1 MDNTKDA
8 ISSFGEIRKNVNEL
22 TNIRNSIKVSL
33 LGNIDNIIRFLQVGA
48 GIVSLDLVN
57 KNVSNLIGTSKVWIK
72 NKLLVKDIV
81 TTSLEFKL
89 KFLDDKSDEFN
100 CDFLNSQQADGS
112 NDNDDNVIEDKQ
124 SITTKK
130 SKDTLDPIP
139 EYVKRVRPSE
149 LKVGDVV
156 YLFVGPIQHY
166 CIVKKITKDTLFVIP
181 ITSNVTDFIG
191 YKIEKSRFFHGT
203 AIFSVVQYP
212 IDLAIKKFVIPYDN
226 RTELL
231 NIIKQCDNYL
241 RDNNIISKAIKRKKK

>member
-100 CDFLNSQQADGS
+100 YDILNSQQADGS
-112 NDNDDNVIEDKQ
+112 NDDNVIEDKQ

-149 LKVGDVV
+149 LRIGDVV

>member
-48 GIVSLDLVN
+48 GIISLDLIN

-112 NDNDDNVIEDKQ
+112 NDDNVIEDKQ

-149 LKVGDVV
+149 LKIGDVV

>member
-112 NDNDDNVIEDKQ
+112 NDDNVIEDKQ

-149 LKVGDVV
+149 LKIGDVV

-241 RDNNIISKAIKRKKK
+241 RDNNIISKTIKRKKK

>member
-1 MDNTKDA
+1 MDNTKNA
-8 ISSFGEIRKNVNEL
+8 ISLFGEIRRKVNDL
-22 TNIRNSIKVSL
+22 TNIRNSIKTSI
-33 LGNIDNIIRFLQVGA
+33 LGNIDSIIRFLQVGA
-48 GIVSLDLVN
+48 GIVSLDLVD

-72 NKLLVKDIV
+72 DKTLVKEIV

-89 KFLDDKSDEFN
+89 KFLDDK
-100 CDFLNSQQADGS
+100 
-112 NDNDDNVIEDKQ
+112 IEDKIMT
-124 SITTKK
+124 SNNSNEPKEINIVEEDKLHNNLSTTNMKK
-130 SKDTLDPIP
+130 EVLDPIP
-139 EYVKRVRPSE
+139 EYVKRVRPST
-149 LKVGDVV
+149 LKIGDVV
-156 YLFVGPIQHY
+156 YLFVGPVQHY

-241 RDNNIISKAIKRKKK
+241 RENNIISKAIKRKKK

>member
-100 CDFLNSQQADGS
+100 CDFLNSQQADG
-112 NDNDDNVIEDKQ
+112 NNDDNVIEDKQ

-139 EYVKRVRPSE
+139 EYVKRIRPSE
-149 LKVGDVV
+149 LKIGDVV

>member
-22 TNIRNSIKVSL
+22 TNIRNSIKTSL

-57 KNVSNLIGTSKVWIK
+57 KNVSNLVGTSKVWIK

-81 TTSLEFKL
+81 TTSSEFKL

-100 CDFLNSQQADGS
+100 YDTLDSQQADGS
-112 NDNDDNVIEDKQ
+112 NDDNVIEDKQ

-139 EYVKRVRPSE
+139 EYVKRIRPSE
-149 LKVGDVV
+149 LKIGDVV

-166 CIVKKITKDTLFVIP
+166 CIVKKITKNTLFVIP

>member
-100 CDFLNSQQADGS
+100 CDTLDSQQADAS
-112 NDNDDNVIEDKQ
+112 NDDNVIEDKQ

-149 LKVGDVV
+149 LKIGDVV

-203 AIFSVVQYP
+203 AIFSIVQYP

>member
-8 ISSFGEIRKNVNEL
+8 ISSFGEIRKNINEL

-112 NDNDDNVIEDKQ
+112 NDDNVIEDKQ

-139 EYVKRVRPSE
+139 EYVKRIRPSE
-149 LKVGDVV
+149 LKIGDVV

>member
-33 LGNIDNIIRFLQVGA
+33 LGNIYNIIRFLQVGA

-112 NDNDDNVIEDKQ
+112 NDNNVIEDKQ

-149 LKVGDVV
+149 LKIGDVV

>member
-112 NDNDDNVIEDKQ
+112 NDDNVIEDKQ
-124 SITTKK
+124 YITTKK

-139 EYVKRVRPSE
+139 EYVKRIRPSE
-149 LKVGDVV
+149 LKIGDVV

>member
-112 NDNDDNVIEDKQ
+112 NDDNVIEDKQ

-139 EYVKRVRPSE
+139 EYVKRVRPSK
-149 LKVGDVV
+149 LKIGDVV

>member
-8 ISSFGEIRKNVNEL
+8 IFSFGEIRKNVNEL
-22 TNIRNSIKVSL
+22 TNIRNSIKTSL

-57 KNVSNLIGTSKVWIK
+57 KNVSNLVGTSKVWIK

-81 TTSLEFKL
+81 TTSSEFKL

-100 CDFLNSQQADGS
+100 YDTLDSQQADGS
-112 NDNDDNVIEDKQ
+112 NDDNVIEDKQ

-139 EYVKRVRPSE
+139 EYVKRIRPSE
-149 LKVGDVV
+149 LKIGDVV

-166 CIVKKITKDTLFVIP
+166 CIVKKITKNTLFVIP

>member
-100 CDFLNSQQADGS
+100 CDFLNSQQANGS
-112 NDNDDNVIEDKQ
+112 NDDNVIEDKQ

-149 LKVGDVV
+149 LKIGDVV

>member
-22 TNIRNSIKVSL
+22 TNIRNSIKTSL

-57 KNVSNLIGTSKVWIK
+57 KNVSNLVGTSKVWIK

-100 CDFLNSQQADGS
+100 YDTLDSQQADGS
-112 NDNDDNVIEDKQ
+112 NDDNVIEDKQ

-149 LKVGDVV
+149 LKIGDVV

-166 CIVKKITKDTLFVIP
+166 CIVKKITKNTLFVIP

-203 AIFSVVQYP
+203 AIFSIVQYP

-241 RDNNIISKAIKRKKK
+241 RDNNIISKAIKRKRK

>member
-22 TNIRNSIKVSL
+22 TNIRNSIKTSL

-57 KNVSNLIGTSKVWIK
+57 KNVSNLVGTSKVWIK

-81 TTSLEFKL
+81 TTSSEFKL

-100 CDFLNSQQADGS
+100 CDTLDSQQADGS
-112 NDNDDNVIEDKQ
+112 NDDNVIEDKQ

-149 LKVGDVV
+149 LKIGDVV

-203 AIFSVVQYP
+203 AIFSIVQYP

>member
-112 NDNDDNVIEDKQ
+112 NDDNVIEDKQ

-149 LKVGDVV
+149 LKIGDVV

>member
-112 NDNDDNVIEDKQ
+112 NDNNVIEDKQ

-149 LKVGDVV
+149 LKIGDVV

>member
-112 NDNDDNVIEDKQ
+112 NDDNVIEDKQ

-149 LKVGDVV
+149 LKIGDVV

-181 ITSNVTDFIG
+181 ITSNITDFIG

>member
-8 ISSFGEIRKNVNEL
+8 ISSFGEIRKNINEL

-48 GIVSLDLVN
+48 GIISLDLVN

-81 TTSLEFKL
+81 TTSSEFKL

-100 CDFLNSQQADGS
+100 CDTLDSQQADGS
-112 NDNDDNVIEDKQ
+112 NDDNVIEDKQ

-139 EYVKRVRPSE
+139 EYVKRIRPSE
-149 LKVGDVV
+149 LKIGDVV

-203 AIFSVVQYP
+203 AIFSIVQYP

>member
-112 NDNDDNVIEDKQ
+112 NDDNVIEDKQ

-149 LKVGDVV
+149 LKIGDVV

-166 CIVKKITKDTLFVIP
+166 CIVKKLL
-181 ITSNVTDFIG
+181 
-191 YKIEKSRFFHGT
+191 KIH
-203 AIFSVVQYP
+203 
-212 IDLAIKKFVIPYDN
+212 
-226 RTELL
+226 
-231 NIIKQCDNYL
+231 YL
-241 RDNNIISKAIKRKKK
+241 

>member
-8 ISSFGEIRKNVNEL
+8 ISSFGEIRKNINEL

-112 NDNDDNVIEDKQ
+112 NDDNVIEDKQ

-149 LKVGDVV
+149 LKIGDVV

>member
-8 ISSFGEIRKNVNEL
+8 ISSFGEIRKNINEL
-22 TNIRNSIKVSL
+22 TNIRNSIKTSL

-81 TTSLEFKL
+81 TVSLEFKL

-100 CDFLNSQQADGS
+100 YDTLDSQQINN
-112 NDNDDNVIEDKQ
+112 NDSIVEDKQ
-124 SITTKK
+124 SITVKK
-130 SKDTLDPIP
+130 DKDILDPIP
-139 EYVKRVRPSE
+139 EYVKRIRPSE
-149 LKVGDVV
+149 LKIGDVV

>member
-33 LGNIDNIIRFLQVGA
+33 LGNIDNIIRFLQVDA

-112 NDNDDNVIEDKQ
+112 NDDNVIEDKQ

-149 LKVGDVV
+149 LKIGDVV

>member
-100 CDFLNSQQADGS
+100 CDFLNSQQVDGS
-112 NDNDDNVIEDKQ
+112 NDDNVIEDKQ

-149 LKVGDVV
+149 LKIGDVV

-181 ITSNVTDFIG
+181 ITSNITDFIG

>member
-100 CDFLNSQQADGS
+100 CDFLNSQQTDGS
-112 NDNDDNVIEDKQ
+112 NDDNVIEDKQ

-149 LKVGDVV
+149 LKIGDVV

>member
-57 KNVSNLIGTSKVWIK
+57 KNVSNLVGTSKVWIK

-100 CDFLNSQQADGS
+100 CDFLNSQQADS
-112 NDNDDNVIEDKQ
+112 SNDDNVIEDKQ

-139 EYVKRVRPSE
+139 EYVKRIRPSE
-149 LKVGDVV
+149 LKIGDVV

-166 CIVKKITKDTLFVIP
+166 CIIKKITKDTLFVIP

-203 AIFSVVQYP
+203 AIFSIVQYP

>member
-22 TNIRNSIKVSL
+22 TNIRNSIKASL

-112 NDNDDNVIEDKQ
+112 NDDNVIEDKLP
-124 SITTKK
+124 ITTKK

-149 LKVGDVV
+149 LKIGDVV

>member
-22 TNIRNSIKVSL
+22 TNIRNSIKTSL

-57 KNVSNLIGTSKVWIK
+57 KNVSNLVGTSKVWIK

-81 TTSLEFKL
+81 TTSSEFKL

-100 CDFLNSQQADGS
+100 CDTLDSQQADGS
-112 NDNDDNVIEDKQ
+112 NDDNVIEDKQ

-139 EYVKRVRPSE
+139 EYVKRIRPSE
-149 LKVGDVV
+149 LKIGDVV

-203 AIFSVVQYP
+203 AIFSIVQYP

>member
-22 TNIRNSIKVSL
+22 TNIRNSIKTSS

-57 KNVSNLIGTSKVWIK
+57 KNVSNLVGTSKVWIK

-81 TTSLEFKL
+81 TTSSEFKL

-100 CDFLNSQQADGS
+100 YDTLDSQQADGS
-112 NDNDDNVIEDKQ
+112 NDDNVIEDKQ

-139 EYVKRVRPSE
+139 EYVKRIRPSE
-149 LKVGDVV
+149 LKIGDVV

-166 CIVKKITKDTLFVIP
+166 CIVKKITKNTLFVIP

>member
-112 NDNDDNVIEDKQ
+112 NDDNVIEDKQ

-139 EYVKRVRPSE
+139 EYVKRIRPSE
-149 LKVGDVV
+149 LKIGDVV

>member
-22 TNIRNSIKVSL
+22 TNIRNSIKTSL

-57 KNVSNLIGTSKVWIK
+57 KNVSNLVGTSKVWIK

-81 TTSLEFKL
+81 TTSSEFKF

-100 CDFLNSQQADGS
+100 CDTLDSQQADDS
-112 NDNDDNVIEDKQ
+112 NDDNVIENKQ

-149 LKVGDVV
+149 LKIGDVV

-203 AIFSVVQYP
+203 AIFSIVQYP

>member
-22 TNIRNSIKVSL
+22 TNIRNSIKTSL

-57 KNVSNLIGTSKVWIK
+57 KNVSNLVGTSKVWIK

-100 CDFLNSQQADGS
+100 YDTLDSQQADGS
-112 NDNDDNVIEDKQ
+112 NDDNVIEDKQ

-149 LKVGDVV
+149 LKIGDVV

-166 CIVKKITKDTLFVIP
+166 CIVKKITKNTLFVIP

-203 AIFSVVQYP
+203 AIFSIVQYP

>member
-22 TNIRNSIKVSL
+22 TNIRNSIKTSL

-57 KNVSNLIGTSKVWIK
+57 KNVSNLVGTSKVWIK

-81 TTSLEFKL
+81 TTSSEFKL

-100 CDFLNSQQADGS
+100 CDTLDSQQADDS
-112 NDNDDNVIEDKQ
+112 NDDNVIEDKQ

-149 LKVGDVV
+149 LKIGDVV

-203 AIFSVVQYP
+203 AIFSIVQYP

>member
-22 TNIRNSIKVSL
+22 TNIRNSIKTSL

-48 GIVSLDLVN
+48 GIVSLDLVS

-81 TTSLEFKL
+81 TTSSEFKL

-100 CDFLNSQQADGS
+100 YDTLDSQQADGS
-112 NDNDDNVIEDKQ
+112 NDDNVIEDKQ

-139 EYVKRVRPSE
+139 EYVKRIRPSE
-149 LKVGDVV
+149 LKIGDVV

-203 AIFSVVQYP
+203 AIFSIVQYP

>member
-112 NDNDDNVIEDKQ
+112 NDDNVIEDKQ

-139 EYVKRVRPSE
+139 EYIKRVRPSE
-149 LKVGDVV
+149 LKIGDVV

>member
-22 TNIRNSIKVSL
+22 TNIRNSIKTSL

-48 GIVSLDLVN
+48 GIVSLDLVS
-57 KNVSNLIGTSKVWIK
+57 KNVSNLVGTSKVWIK

-81 TTSLEFKL
+81 TTSSEFKL

-100 CDFLNSQQADGS
+100 CDTLDSQQADGS
-112 NDNDDNVIEDKQ
+112 NDDNVIEDKQ

-139 EYVKRVRPSE
+139 EYVKRIRPSE
-149 LKVGDVV
+149 LKIGDVV

-203 AIFSVVQYP
+203 AIFSIVQYP

>member
-1 MDNTKDA
+1 M
-8 ISSFGEIRKNVNEL
+8 
-22 TNIRNSIKVSL
+22 
-33 LGNIDNIIRFLQVGA
+33 
-48 GIVSLDLVN
+48 
-57 KNVSNLIGTSKVWIK
+57 W
-72 NKLLVKDIV
+72 
-81 TTSLEFKL
+81 SLEFKL

-100 CDFLNSQQADGS
+100 CDFLNSQQADS
-112 NDNDDNVIEDKQ
+112 SNDDNVIEDKQ

-139 EYVKRVRPSE
+139 EYVKRIRPSE
-149 LKVGDVV
+149 LKIGDVV

-166 CIVKKITKDTLFVIP
+166 CIIKKITKDTLFVIP

-203 AIFSVVQYP
+203 AIFSIVQYP